1 MLPEM
6 KSECLCGLDY
16 NIIVSALGSASI
28 DLSVLYFQVYAYNKE
43 LYSADGYYAIP
54 VDELAFS
61 YFLASYDEANIATQF
76 AVSATTDCSVQV
88 ELPSITTSMSV

>member
-1 MLPEM
+1 M
-6 KSECLCGLDY
+6 
-16 NIIVSALGSASI
+16 
-28 DLSVLYFQVYAYNKE
+28 LYFQVYAYNKE

-88 ELPSITTSMSV
+88 ELPSITTSMSVLPPAVVSLSHTWLLRSIKNAKQFACAL